1 MKRRLLLVG
10 ILATALTAPA
20 AMRPVEAQQKT
31 TCETRVD
38 MDIAPGFWREGNS
51 GTFTTN
57 GETGPVTCNGPVNG
71 KQPSGPG
78 TFGASGKYGT
88 KDADTC
94 SNAEGIYENNIT
106 VPTAGGQEKWT
117 DKGTWSAGAF
127 KGGGAFGGEF
137 SSDRVDGTFEVT
149 PKEGDCV
156 SKPLTKINVLI
167 RWTMK
172 G

>member
-1 MKRRLLLVG
+1 MKRQLLLVG
-10 ILATALTAPA
+10 ILASALSAPVGIQTVQA
-20 AMRPVEAQQKT
+20 GQPTK
-31 TCETRVD
+31 CETKVD
-38 MDIAPGFWREGNS
+38 MDIAPGFYREGNS

-57 GETGPVTCNGPVNG
+57 GETGALTCSGPVNG
-71 KQPSGPG
+71 KEPTGPG

-88 KDADTC
+88 NGPDTC
-94 SNAEGIYENNIT
+94 NKASGIYENHVT
-106 VPTAGGQEKWT
+106 FPTANGQEKWA
-117 DKGTWSAGAF
+117 DNGTWAAGAF

-156 SKPLTKINVLI
+156 SKPLTKISVVI